1 MSPGRSLGERIS
13 TTRSGGNA
21 AKPAG
26 VGWGTR
32 LYETDEFGD
41 ALTPELRAQ
50 EERHREMA
58 LANARRG

>member
-1 MSPGRSLGERIS
+1 LVAR
-13 TTRSGGNA
+13 
-21 AKPAG
+21 
-26 VGWGTR
+26 R

-58 LANARRG
+58 QANARRG